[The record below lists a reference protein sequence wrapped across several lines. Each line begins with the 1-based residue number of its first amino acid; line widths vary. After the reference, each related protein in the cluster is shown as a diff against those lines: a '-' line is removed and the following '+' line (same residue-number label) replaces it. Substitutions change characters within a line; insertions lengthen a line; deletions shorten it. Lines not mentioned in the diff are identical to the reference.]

1 MMTKTT
7 IVLTLAAVLGAASG
21 AFARDSDPTDAD
33 GGGFRVQNWQAIQGH
48 GANNAYGAFNAYDAY
63 NAYGFVSPKHQRGFA
78 ASPTQGRRLSR
89 END

>member
-7 IVLTLAAVLGAASG
+7 IVLTLAAVLGAASA
-21 AFARDSDPTDAD
+21 AFANEPTDAD
-33 GGGFRVQNWQAIQGH
+33 GGGFRVQNWQAILGH
-48 GANNAYGAFNAYDAY
+48 GAYNAQGAYNAYDAY

-78 ASPTQGRRLSR
+78 ASPGQGRRLSR

>member
-1 MMTKTT
+1 MLTKTT
-7 IVLTLAAVLGAASG
+7 IALTLAAVLGAASA
-21 AFARDSDPTDAD
+21 AFARDNEPTDAD
-33 GGGFRVQNWQAIQGH
+33 GGGFRVQNWQAILGH
-48 GANNAYGAFNAYDAY
+48 GAY

>member
-1 MMTKTT
+1 MLTKTT
-7 IVLTLAAVLGAASG
+7 IAFTLAAVLGAAST
-21 AFARDSDPTDAD
+21 ALANEPVDAD

-48 GANNAYGAFNAYDAY
+48 GAYNASGAYNAYDAY

-78 ASPTQGRRLSR
+78 ASPSQGRRLSR